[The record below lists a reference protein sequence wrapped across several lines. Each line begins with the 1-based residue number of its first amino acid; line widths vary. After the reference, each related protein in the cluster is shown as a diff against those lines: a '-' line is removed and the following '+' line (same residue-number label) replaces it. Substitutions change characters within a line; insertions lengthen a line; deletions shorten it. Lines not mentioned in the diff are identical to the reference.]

1 MSSPFDP
8 VRLLEPP
15 TATAARALEV
25 AREWCSPALV
35 NHCLRSWLWAT
46 TLGESLGLSVDDEL
60 LFVAAMLH
68 DLGVTDPFDAHA
80 MPFESSGG
88 AAAWTF
94 AAGAGWS
101 APRRERVM
109 QVIERHMW
117 VSVDVDEDPEGFL
130 LEAATSL
137 DVAHADPEK
146 WDAALRRDVSA
157 LVPRLDFGPGFAAA
171 IEAQACRKPSSAAA
185 RLHASGRIARGDA
198 AWAATADP
206 HSS

>member
-1 MSSPFDP
+1 MPSTFDVERP
-8 VRLLEPP
+8 LEPP
-15 TATAARALEV
+15 TEFAARALEV
-25 AREWCSPALV
+25 ARGWCSPALV
-35 NHCLRSWLWAT
+35 NHCLRSWVWAK
-46 TLGESLGLSVDDEL
+46 TLGESLGLTVDDEL

-68 DLGVTDPFDAHA
+68 DLGVTEPFDAHA

-94 AAGAGWS
+94 AAGAGWEV
-101 APRRERVM
+101 PRRERVM

-146 WDAALRRDVSA
+146 WDAALRREVTA
-157 LVPRLDFGPGFAAA
+157 RVPRLDFGSEFSNA
-171 IEAQACRKPSSAAA
+171 IGAQASRKVKS
-185 RLHASGRIARGDA
+185 RDVV
-198 AWAATADP
+198 
-206 HSS
+206 

>member
-1 MSSPFDP
+1 MTSTMNL
-8 VRLLEPP
+8 RQLLEPP
-15 TATAARALEV
+15 TGTARLAIEV

-35 NHCLRSWLWAT
+35 NHCLRSWVWAT
-46 TLGESLGLSVDDEL
+46 TLGESLGLRVDDEL

-68 DLGVTDPFDAHA
+68 DLGVTEPFDAHIT
-80 MPFESSGG
+80 PFEASGG

-101 APRRERVM
+101 APRRERVR

-117 VSVDVDEDPEGFL
+117 VSVDPADDPEGYL

-146 WDAALRRDVSA
+146 WDVSLRRAVSA
-157 LVPRLDFGPGFAAA
+157 LVPRLDFGVEFAGA
-171 IEAQACRKPSSAAA
+171 IGAQASRKPDSTAA
-185 RLHASGRIARGDA
+185 RLHASGRIARGDTD
-198 AWAATADP
+198 WNTDR
-206 HSS
+206 

>member
-1 MSSPFDP
+1 MPSTFD
-8 VRLLEPP
+8 VGRLLEPP
-15 TATAARALEV
+15 TEVAARALEV

-35 NHCLRSWLWAT
+35 NHCLRSWVWAKA
-46 TLGESLGLSVDDEL
+46 LGESLGLTVDDEL

-68 DLGVTDPFDAHA
+68 DLGVTEPFDAHA

-101 APRRERVM
+101 AERRERVM

-117 VSVDVDEDPEGFL
+117 VSVDVDDDPEGFL

-146 WDAALRRDVSA
+146 WDAALRRGVTA
-157 LVPRLDFGPGFAAA
+157 LLPRMDFGPGFAAS
-171 IEAQACRKPSSAAA
+171 IGAQASRKPASAAE
-185 RLHASGRIARGDA
+185 RLHGSGRILRGDA
-198 AWAATADP
+198 AWADAL
-206 HSS
+206 SSRS

>member
-1 MSSPFDP
+1 MPSTFD
-8 VRLLEPP
+8 VGRLVEPP
-15 TATAARALEV
+15 TATAGHALEV

-35 NHCLRSWLWAT
+35 NHCLRSWVWAKA
-46 TLGESLGLSVDDEL
+46 LGESLGLSVDDEL

-68 DLGVTDPFDAHA
+68 DLGVTEPFDAHL

-94 AAGAGWS
+94 AAGAGWPAS
-101 APRRERVM
+101 RRERVM

-146 WDAALRRDVSA
+146 WDVVLRREVAAAL
-157 LVPRLDFGPGFAAA
+157 PRLDFGPEFAAA
-171 IEAQACRKPSSAAA
+171 IEAQASRKPSSTAA
-185 RLHASGRIARGDA
+185 RLSASGRIARGHA
-198 AWAATADP
+198 AWAAER
-206 HSS
+206 SSSS

>member
-1 MSSPFDP
+1 MSSAFDLE
-8 VRLLEPP
+8 RLLEPP
-15 TATAARALEV
+15 TATAGHALEV

-35 NHCLRSWLWAT
+35 NHCLRSWVWAK
-46 TLGESLGLSVDDEL
+46 TLGNSLGLTVDDEL

-68 DLGVTDPFDAHA
+68 DLGVTEPFDAHV

-101 APRRERVM
+101 TPRRERVM

-117 VSVDVDEDPEGFL
+117 VSVDVDEDAEGFL

-137 DVAHADPEK
+137 DVAHADAEK
-146 WDAALRRDVSA
+146 WDAALRREVTAA
-157 LVPRLDFGPGFAAA
+157 LPRLDFGPGFAAA
-171 IEAQACRKPSSAAA
+171 IGAQASRKPSSTAA
-185 RLHASGRIARGDA
+185 RLHASGRIPRGDA
-198 AWAATADP
+198 EWGDEGRR
-206 HSS
+206 SDV